1 MEKDKKAEA
10 EEKIEQKLEE
20 ASEDQKN
27 EQQDKA
33 ADLDPPAS
41 TSEVKQDEEQSLLGE
56 DTSLGEELLA
66 EEELVPVAEPFVGFS
81 EGPDGTV
88 RNPEGKV
95 AYAPP
100 GSHNAAMAGVQQDA
114 SGHVESL
121 GLTHSDKSGT
131 RV

>member
-10 EEKIEQKLEE
+10 EEKIEQKPEE
-20 ASEDQKN
+20 ASENQDN

-41 TSEVKQDEEQSLLGE
+41 TSEVPQGEEQSLLGE
-56 DTSLGEELLA
+56 DASLGEELLT
-66 EEELVPVAEPFVGFS
+66 EEPAPVTEPFVGFS

-114 SGHVESL
+114 SGHVDSI
-121 GLTHSDKSGT
+121 GTDNSSRSGT